1 MAREAGRSMTS
12 LPESLRPWAAHLALF
27 PEELS
32 LALGGPVA
40 RLAAALGPLRIR
52 GDAEGDEP
60 QGYDG
65 LTRRGA
71 PERLLMSEWLLALEA
86 PDEFVRRAAFGEQAH
101 LRPAFR
107 QPRGGR
113 RCVALLDAGPEQV
126 GAPRIAHLALL
137 VVLARRAEAA
147 GADFV
152 WGVLQAS
159 PHKGPASRVD
169 AATLGPWLKH
179 PSAEPPSEERLT
191 AWREALEGAHGSDEV
206 WLVGGSRLARLPGAG
221 GLSRVAVD
229 EVLEPGAR
237 RLAVEVRPSSGSPRQ
252 VVLELP
258 PAPQC
263 VRLLRDPF
271 ASATSRPSSHAS
283 PVRFLRFSMDG
294 QRLLLTHADGGVSA
308 QALAHSP
315 RATVPR
321 PKRFQP
327 RDGEVVVAFGW
338 RSTGGLLVLTQRK
351 GLLRAHGGL
360 RGHPS
365 GRSWTLDAHTPF
377 VLPLHDGPPLL
388 ALSRWDE
395 ERRETPLVLDAWHS
409 LHALQVDLP
418 LSSSNRPVLE
428 NVGALAE
435 IRGRLFFVSG
445 AFPGDSLP
453 DSFVTG
459 CLGDW
464 SRRLTESGGAQASEG
479 KPSIEAHFALCRPFP
494 RKKAGPPLAL
504 REPSGRWWLGRDSY
518 ETDGTRL
525 SVPEGQ
531 RVVGLARWPVD
542 SEELGLVVLAEDQ
555 RTFLRLTARG
565 PERLTMAPGR
575 VRSCCFSHAL
585 PLLAWLTEDG
595 LVGVWS
601 LQHRALVFSSTPGVA
616 P

>member
-1 MAREAGRSMTS
+1 MTA

-40 RLAAALGPLRIR
+40 RLAAALGPLRLR

-107 QPRGGR
+107 QPRSGR
-113 RCVALLDAGPEQV
+113 RCVALLDAGPEQL

-179 PSAEPPSEERLT
+179 PSAEPPSEERLA

-206 WLVGGSRLARLPGAG
+206 WLVGGSRLARLPGAE

-237 RLAVEVRPSSGSPRQ
+237 RLFVEVRPSAGSPRQ

-271 ASATSRPSSHAS
+271 GSATPRPSSHAS
-283 PVRFLRFSMDG
+283 AVRFLRFSLDG
-294 QRLLLTHADGGVSA
+294 QRLLLTHADGAVSA

-321 PKRFQP
+321 PKRYQP
-327 RDGEVVVAFGW
+327 RDGEAVVAFGW
-338 RSTGGLLVLTQRK
+338 RATGGLLVLTQRE

-360 RGHPS
+360 RGHHS

-377 VLPLHDGPPLL
+377 VLPLRDAPPLL

-395 ERRETPLVLDAWHS
+395 QRRETPLVLDARSS

-418 LSSSNRPVLE
+418 WSPSARPVLE
-428 NVGALAE
+428 NVRALAE
-435 IRGRLFFVSG
+435 LRGRLFFVSG
-445 AFPGDSLP
+445 AFPGDSVP
-453 DSFVTG
+453 DSFLTG

-464 SRRLTESGGAQASEG
+464 SRRLTEN
-479 KPSIEAHFALCRPFP
+479 PSAEAHFALCRPLP

-504 REPSGRWWLGRDSY
+504 REPSGVWWLGRDSY
-518 ETDGTRL
+518 EVGGARL
-525 SVPEGQ
+525 AVPEGQ
-531 RVVGLARWPVD
+531 RVVGFARWPVD

-555 RTFLRLTARG
+555 RSFLLLTERG

-585 PLLAWLTEDG
+585 PLLAWLTEEG

-601 LQHRALVFSSTPGVA
+601 LQHRALVFSSTPGGTR
-616 P
+616 